1 MGSVARTTERDTT
14 KYKPASPNLRSFYLL
29 VKAVAGPPR
38 VRGWGALARF
48 RRASR
53 MRGVGAPTTSTHVR
67 DAAAMTQ
74 NINVYYV
81 LVSREINLHTDR

>member
-1 MGSVARTTERDTT
+1 
-14 KYKPASPNLRSFYLL
+14 
-29 VKAVAGPPR
+29 
-38 VRGWGALARF
+38 
-48 RRASR
+48 